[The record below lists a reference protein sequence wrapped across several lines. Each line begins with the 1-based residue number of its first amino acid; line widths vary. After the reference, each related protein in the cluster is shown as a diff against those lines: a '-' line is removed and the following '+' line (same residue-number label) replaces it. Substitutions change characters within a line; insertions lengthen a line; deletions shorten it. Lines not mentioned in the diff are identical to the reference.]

1 MKSQD
6 TRIEKIL
13 EATGVMG
20 EGEGSPILRTGNK
33 KGIRCLSSGLGS
45 WKTCRDARNSE
56 KK

>member
-33 KGIRCLSSGLGS
+33 KGIRCLSSSLGS